1 MKSYYKTYIK
11 PILDGIGDDARA
23 EVESNQIVKE
33 SIGQTRGFKSIFIN
47 KERKEVAV
55 SNFYFNVVQLYCN
68 TRFMHQQ
75 EGFGNKIHMAND
87 KAKYNDIYANLDEKT
102 GKLNLPKKWHDIF
115 QIKYD
120 DVAGYRCRMRRKDKY
135 PFYVVTDIDTR
146 NAVRDAIINASR
158 LPLDTIDHRLV
169 LLKFII
175 ANSVIKSTQ
184 PKGPK
189 TNGRGHLAVA
199 TEIWDEMA
207 KTNRILHVQQE
218 INVVQSQKSI
228 TDDTLKAELQCAR
241 NKQQSQL
248 KSIVDVLS
256 NSQYTDDQL
265 RGVAQ
270 GMIANITECANIMR
284 ARRQSHTDYDEI
296 IENIKMNSNL
306 PIQKLREHQK

>member
-23 EVESNQIVKE
+23 ALANDVLVANNISIV
-33 SIGQTRGFKSIFIN
+33 RGFGGKDK
-47 KERKEVAV
+47 KEIAI
-55 SNFYFNVVQLYCN
+55 SNFYWSVITMYFN
-68 TRFMHQQ
+68 TRFINPR
-75 EGFGNKIHMAND
+75 EGFGNNVFLAKD
-87 KAKYNDIYANLDEKT
+87 KQKYTDIYAKLDGKTGNLD
-102 GKLNLPKKWHDIF
+102 LPKKYHSIF

-120 DVAGYRCRMRRKDKY
+120 DGVGYRCRMRRKDKY

-189 TNGRGHLAVA
+189 TNGRGHLAIA
-199 TEIWDEMA
+199 TEIWDEMS
-207 KTNRILHVQQE
+207 KSNRILHVQQE
-218 INVVQSQKSI
+218 INVVQSQKNI